1 MSWGR
6 LSFHINQD
14 SLWWKVALMTTVF
27 KTIETIG
34 GGIYFVSIT
43 FMKRQ
48 HFPKNDKKIIPF
60 VLFKFFRENPPN
72 SFDGFQLT
80 MSQSTF

>member
-1 MSWGR
+1 MVESCTDDYSIQNNR
-6 LSFHINQD
+6 NY
-14 SLWWKVALMTTVF
+14 
-27 KTIETIG
+27 G
-34 GGIYFVSIT
+34 GGIYFVSII

-48 HFPKNDKKIIPF
+48 HFPKNDKTIIRF
-60 VLFKFFRENPPN
+60 VLFKFFGENPPN

>member
-1 MSWGR
+1 
-6 LSFHINQD
+6 
-14 SLWWKVALMTTVF
+14 MTTVF

-34 GGIYFVSIT
+34 GGIYFVPII

-48 HFPKNDKKIIPF
+48 HFPKNDKQIIRF
-60 VLFKFFRENPPN
+60 VLFKSFRENPPN

-80 MSQSTF
+80 VPIYILTPKNHIPMHYSPCPISSKW